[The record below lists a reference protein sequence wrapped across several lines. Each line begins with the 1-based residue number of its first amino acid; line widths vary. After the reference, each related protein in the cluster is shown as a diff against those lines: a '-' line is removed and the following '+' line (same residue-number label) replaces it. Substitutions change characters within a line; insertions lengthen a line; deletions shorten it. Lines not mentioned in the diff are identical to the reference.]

1 MSKKLIASRLADL
14 EQAADYKTW
23 REISLELDVLEG
35 AEVWKQDDTSD
46 DFDHL
51 LIKERLSEMSTLR
64 KAGDV
69 QQLAF
74 NLYEGLHGNIGN
86 IANPALYSVA
96 RVGTKHLIEQY
107 IEEVARCL
115 DYLCVGGF
123 PDFPE
128 DQKLIFFKRNGSV
141 FGRSALLLS
150 GGATLGMFHL
160 GVIKTLHEHGLLPR
174 VISGSSA
181 GSLIAGIV
189 GTRDDEQLSRI
200 FEPGGLNL
208 KAFKNVSLGSLL
220 KGSTVMDD
228 GHLEQCLIENM
239 GDETFSEAFERT
251 RRIIGVTVSPADPH
265 QHGRLLN
272 YLSAPHVVLRKAV
285 LASCAV
291 PGIFPPVML
300 EAKDFRGQIVPYM
313 PSKRWIDGTLAN
325 DLPMLRLARLH
336 NCNHYIVSQTN
347 PHIVPFMSD
356 EAPKRGLLPLARE
369 LATSG
374 SRGALALARE
384 HMDPYGSGRVI
395 GKIDKLM
402 RQKYTGDVNIFP
414 RHTPKQLFN
423 MFSNLSDD
431 DIQNYIRSG
440 ERATWPKL
448 ERIRNQTRI
457 SRMFDDCLLQLN
469 HRLSERSKLPRRQP
483 WLQLVRQAGNTLA
496 GSKPVAATGEMQPQ
510 VNPQG

>member
-1 MSKKLIASRLADL
+1 MSKKIIAARIADL
-14 EQAADYKTW
+14 AQAPDYKTW

-35 AEVWKQDDTSD
+35 AEAWRQDDTSD
-46 DFDHL
+46 DYDHL
-51 LIKERLSEMSTLR
+51 LIKERLSEMSALR

-69 QQLAF
+69 SQLVY

-86 IANPALYSVA
+86 IANPKLYNVA

-107 IEEVARCL
+107 IGEVARCL
-115 DYLCVGGF
+115 DFLCAG
-123 PDFPE
+123 DFPE
-128 DQKLIFFKRNGSV
+128 FPDAEKIVFFKRNGSV

-160 GVIKTLHEHGLLPR
+160 GVIKTLHEQSLLPR

-189 GTRDDEQLSRI
+189 GTRDDEQLSKI
-200 FEPGGLNL
+200 FSPGGLNL
-208 KAFKNVSLGSLL
+208 QAFKNVSLTTML
-220 KGSTVMDD
+220 KGGSVMD
-228 GHLEQCLIENM
+228 GGQLERTLLENI
-239 GDETFSEAFERT
+239 GTESFSEAFERT

-272 YLSAPHVVLRKAV
+272 YLSAPHVTMSKAI

-300 EAKDFRGQIVPYM
+300 TAKDFRGQIVPYM
-313 PSKRWIDGTLAN
+313 PSKRWIDGTLAS

-347 PHIVPFMSD
+347 PHIVPFMTD
-356 EAPKRGLLPLARE
+356 AAPKRGLLPLVKD
-369 LATSG
+369 LAKSG
-374 SRGALALARE
+374 SRGALSLARE
-384 HMDPYGSGRVI
+384 HMDPYASGRVI
-395 GKIDKLM
+395 GKIDQLM
-402 RQKYTGDVNIFP
+402 KQKYTGDVNIFP

-423 MFSNLSDD
+423 MFANLTDD
-431 DIQNYIRSG
+431 DIQDYIRNG

-469 HRLSERSKLPRRQP
+469 HRISERSKLPRKQP
-483 WLQLVRQAGNTLA
+483 WLQLVRQASGGTVSA
-496 GSKPVAATGEMQPQ
+496 EKAH
-510 VNPQG
+510 

>member
-14 EQAADYKTW
+14 DNAPDYKTW
-23 REISLELDVLEG
+23 REIALELDVLEG

-46 DFDHL
+46 DYDHL
-51 LIKERLSEMSTLR
+51 LIKERLAEMSALR
-64 KAGDV
+64 KNGDV
-69 QQLAF
+69 TQLVF

-86 IANPALYSVA
+86 IANPALYNVT
-96 RVGTKHLIEQY
+96 RVGTKHLIEKY
-107 IEEVARCL
+107 VEEVARCL
-115 DYLCVGGF
+115 DFLCAGDF
-123 PDFPE
+123 PDFPDE
-128 DQKLIFFKRNGSV
+128 EKIVFFKRNGSV

-160 GVIKTLHEHGLLPR
+160 GVIKTLHEHNLLPR

-189 GTRDDEQLSRI
+189 GTRDDAQLGKI

-208 KAFKNVSLGSLL
+208 QAFKNVSLGRWL
-220 KGSTVMDD
+220 KGSTMMDG
-228 GHLEQCLIENM
+228 GHLERCLIENI
-239 GDETFSEAFERT
+239 GEETFSEAFDRT

-272 YLSAPHVVLRKAV
+272 YLAAPHVVMRKAI

-300 EAKDFRGQIVPYM
+300 EAKDYRGQVVPYM

-347 PHIVPFMSD
+347 PHIVPFMTD
-356 EAPKRGLLPLARE
+356 RAPKRGLLPLAKE

-402 RQKYTGDVNIFP
+402 KQKYTGDVNIFP
-414 RHTPKQLFN
+414 RHTPTQLFN
-423 MFSNLSDD
+423 MFANLEDQ
-431 DIQNYIRSG
+431 DIQDFIRSG

-457 SRMFDDCLLQLN
+457 SRTFEYCLTQLN
-469 HRLSERSKLPRRQP
+469 HRSSERSKIPARKQP
-483 WLQLVRQAGNTLA
+483 WLELVRQAGGTLTGA
-496 GSKPVAATGEMQPQ
+496 GRPAIEVRAAQ
-510 VNPQG
+510 VTPPP